1 MKKALVYQGDPWY
14 HGLMV
19 FTGIGIWIAIMAVIP
34 WLIARVI
41 MGLLLVLFLFAS
53 WWVAYEAMVTLE
65 REECINRKIFG
76 TKPIDCD

>member
-1 MKKALVYQGDPWY
+1 MKKALVYQGDPW
-14 HGLMV
+14 HNGLAAA
-19 FTGIGIWIAIMAVIP
+19 TGIGIWIAIMAVFP
-34 WLIARVI
+34 WLIARII

-53 WWVAYEAMVTLE
+53 WLVAYEAMVTLE